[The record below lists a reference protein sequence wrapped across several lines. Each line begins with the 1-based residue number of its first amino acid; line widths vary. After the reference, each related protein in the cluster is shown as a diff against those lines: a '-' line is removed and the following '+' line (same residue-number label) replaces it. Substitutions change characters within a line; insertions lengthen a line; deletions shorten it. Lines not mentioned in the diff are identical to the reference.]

1 MSNTSNVASRV
12 LARRQQLRQQETARE
27 STGYGN
33 STAIS
38 SPQYYLLFFSDNE
51 ERLILPE
58 NNIKKFID
66 DKAIVMIDRKRKI
79 ATIEAQGQYKDDHS
93 LDLFREKDEIFEST
107 VIYGNEDLLRIRA
120 KDYGDYGRLLL
131 RKLYSK
137 KELAERILPPGH
149 QRYTRPPLDND
160 RFEYLHRAMATKF
173 RLSSLHYGQFYTKLL
188 RPKLADFLID
198 ERKRQNKE
206 AQMMMIT
213 DSNDN
218 SIS

>member
-79 ATIEAQGQYKDDHS
+79 ATIEAQGSLSLCQAMRHS
-93 LDLFREKDEIFEST
+93 T
-107 VIYGNEDLLRIRA
+107 
-120 KDYGDYGRLLL
+120 
-131 RKLYSK
+131 
-137 KELAERILPPGH
+137 LAELQQADSYIHSQVLKQQPTP
-149 QRYTRPPLDND
+149 TRRTLKDIND
-160 RFEYLHRAMATKF
+160 P
-173 RLSSLHYGQFYTKLL
+173 S
-188 RPKLADFLID
+188 
-198 ERKRQNKE
+198 
-206 AQMMMIT
+206 T
-213 DSNDN
+213 DIGIFAYN
-218 SIS
+218 